1 MTMRIL
7 SEEDV
12 QKRLAEAVRKIH
24 LAKNNQASNTE
35 IAIAKAEKAIWNR
48 ALYHIKNGEI
58 ITLDDENRIQW
69 HIDAPTA

>member
-24 LAKNNQASNTE
+24 RVERIHASNTE
-35 IAIAKAEKAIWNR
+35 IEMAKAEKAIWER

-58 ITLDDENRIQW
+58 LTLDDEDRIQW

>member
-1 MTMRIL
+1 MTIRIL

-24 LAKNNQASNTE
+24 RAKKNQASNTE
-35 IAIAKAEKAIWNR
+35 IATAEAEKAIWKR
-48 ALYHIKNGEI
+48 MLHHIKNGEI
-58 ITLDDENRIQW
+58 ITLDDEDRLQW